1 MFIKACITKNK
12 KYVQDKDRMVW
23 KAIEVV
29 FSFPL
34 KFDLG
39 RMISMFLTTVTPLKI
54 QIPMSVC
61 LLEEAIAHQTLKE
74 KFEHP
79 GQSYFWYTATGYSS

>member
-12 KYVQDKDRMVW
+12 NYVQDKDRMVW

-54 QIPMSVC
+54 
-61 LLEEAIAHQTLKE
+61 
-74 KFEHP
+74 
-79 GQSYFWYTATGYSS
+79 

>member
-12 KYVQDKDRMVW
+12 NYVQDKDRMVW
-23 KAIEVV
+23 KAMIV

-54 QIPMSVC
+54 
-61 LLEEAIAHQTLKE
+61 
-74 KFEHP
+74 
-79 GQSYFWYTATGYSS
+79 